1 MSKAFDSLHPPL
13 LLSKLEAY
21 GFQESAI
28 QLLNSYLNER
38 KYQVE
43 IGRHVSS
50 SRFVSRNCPP
60 GSALGPL
67 LWNVFQNDL
76 SYCLTANLSMYAED
90 HQIYHAGADQAAVTL
105 QLKDSA
111 NLATTWYDSNLLAGN
126 LKKYQVLNLGFN
138 QNDSNICVN
147 NVEIETK
154 DNITLLGVVL
164 DSNLNFSEHII
175 SICKKASQR
184 IGVLMR
190 LRNLIPRKSKLILF
204 KSAILPFLTYCHLVW
219 HFCKASDTRKLER
232 LQERGLRAVFKENN
246 SSYEQLLE
254 KADLPTLLNRRLQ
267 DLCILMY
274 KVKHKLCPAYISNIF
289 KKTNSTYNLRQAD
302 FSIPR
307 YETVTY
313 GKHSIRYLGPRLW
326 TKLPKS
332 IRDVTTLM
340 SFKGKIHKLNISEL
354 LDDGCAGCSLCS
366 S

>member
-1 MSKAFDSLHPPL
+1 MSR
-13 LLSKLEAY
+13 
-21 GFQESAI
+21 G
-28 QLLNSYLNER
+28 
-38 KYQVE
+38 
-43 IGRHVSS
+43 
-50 SRFVSRNCPP
+50 CPQ

-76 SYCLTANLSMYAED
+76 SYCLTANLSMYADD
-90 HQIYHAGADQAAVTL
+90 HQIYHAGADQAAVTS

-111 NLATTWYDSNLLAGN
+111 NLATTWYDSNLVTGN
-126 LKKYQVLNLGFN
+126 HKKYQVLNLGFT
-138 QNDSNICVN
+138 QNDSNIYVN
-147 NVEIETK
+147 DVVIETK
-154 DNITLLGVVL
+154 DNILLLGVVL
-164 DSNLNFSEHII
+164 DSKLNFSEHII
-175 SICKKASQR
+175 SICK
-184 IGVLMR
+184 
-190 LRNLIPRKSKLILF
+190 
-204 KSAILPFLTYCHLVW
+204 
-219 HFCKASDTRKLER
+219 
-232 LQERGLRAVFKENN
+232 LQERGLRAVFKDNN

-254 KADLPTLLNRRLQ
+254 KADLPTLLNSRLQ

-289 KKTNSTYNLRQAD
+289 KEPSSNYNLRQAD

-340 SFKGKIHKLNISEL
+340 SFKSKTRQLNISEL

-366 S
+366 F

>member
-1 MSKAFDSLHPPL
+1 M
-13 LLSKLEAY
+13 
-21 GFQESAI
+21 
-28 QLLNSYLNER
+28 
-38 KYQVE
+38 
-43 IGRHVSS
+43 
-50 SRFVSRNCPP
+50 
-60 GSALGPL
+60 
-67 LWNVFQNDL
+67 
-76 SYCLTANLSMYAED
+76 
-90 HQIYHAGADQAAVTL
+90 
-105 QLKDSA
+105 
-111 NLATTWYDSNLLAGN
+111 
-126 LKKYQVLNLGFN
+126 GFN
-138 QNDSNICVN
+138 QSDSNIYVN

-204 KSAILPFLTYCHLVW
+204 KSAILLFLTYCHLVW

-232 LQERGLRAVFKENN
+232 LQERGLRAVFKDNN

-289 KKTNSTYNLRQAD
+289 KKPNNTYNLRQAD

-332 IRDVTTLM
+332 IRDVTTVM

-354 LDDGCAGCSLCS
+354 LRRLCRL
-366 S
+366 